1 MKPWYQSKTIWIN
14 VFVAVLAAFEAVT
27 GLLQPIVSANIYAVI
42 AVSLP
47 VINAALRI
55 ITTQTLTASS
65 K

>member
-27 GLLQPIVSANIYAVI
+27 GLLQPIVSANFYAVI
-42 AVSLP
+42 AVGLP
-47 VINAALRI
+47 IINAALRI
-55 ITTQTLTASS
+55 ITTQALTASS